1 MRVFMQRFYLRIKRR
16 RTGVSPETFQ
26 LSLIGLSAT
35 AFILLIKKFFNHDNP
50 KSQYHIYGGGS

>member
-1 MRVFMQRFYLRIKRR
+1 MQRFYLRIKRR

-35 AFILLIKKFFNHDNP
+35 AFILLIKKKFNHDNP

>member
-1 MRVFMQRFYLRIKRR
+1 MQRFYLRIKRR

-35 AFILLIKKFFNHDNP
+35 AFILLIKKLFSYDSP
-50 KSQYHIYGGGS
+50 KSQFRIHISEA